1 MVHVRPDTPVLIDH
15 LDGPHMGN
23 AVEYANVLALAQFD
37 NVFMKLSGLNHFSK
51 DAPLYLEAKPFT
63 QLVIDAFGPE
73 HLVWGSGTPAIV
85 DAHLDREPAE
95 ARAMVKGGNLARLL
109 ASRSGGEARC
119 TVGRLIVF
127 QHQADRRMS
136 VGLMVH

>member
-63 QLVIDAFGPE
+63 QLVIDAVARSTWCGAAARPPSSTRICIASWRRRGPWSR
-73 HLVWGSGTPAIV
+73 VGTWQGCWRADPAGRRGAQWAGSLCFSIKPTDVCLSA
-85 DAHLDREPAE
+85 
-95 ARAMVKGGNLARLL
+95 
-109 ASRSGGEARC
+109 
-119 TVGRLIVF
+119 
-127 QHQADRRMS
+127 
-136 VGLMVH
+136 